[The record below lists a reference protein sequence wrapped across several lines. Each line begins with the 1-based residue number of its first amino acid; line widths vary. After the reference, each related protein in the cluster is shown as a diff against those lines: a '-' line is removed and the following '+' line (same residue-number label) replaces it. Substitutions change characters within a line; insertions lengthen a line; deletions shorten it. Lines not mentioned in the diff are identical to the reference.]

1 MWKPM
6 RNAVLAFLGAAM
18 VAAGAASCGGGARD
32 PAAKTA
38 STASLPSNAVPDA
51 HAHVIA
57 PAGFV
62 KYDGDSD
69 VDDRGSMPS
78 KEDEQEMV
86 HASRHGASPADR
98 REIAA
103 VVKAYIATATR
114 GDSATACSLLAR
126 SLARSVGQDGK
137 PAASSGCQAELSR
150 LFAQQHAHLAVEEA
164 ATMVV
169 TGAHVQGNVGFA
181 TLGFRKAVESELL
194 LRREG
199 GRWKVDALFDSILP

>member
-1 MWKPM
+1 M
-6 RNAVLAFLGAAM
+6 RNAVLAFLGVAMAAAC
-18 VAAGAASCGGGARD
+18 VASCGGSAGD
-32 PAAKTA
+32 PAANTA
-38 STASLPSNAVPDA
+38 SPASLPSNAVPNA

-57 PAGFV
+57 PGGFV
-62 KYDGDSD
+62 KYDGDKD

-86 HASRHGASPADR
+86 HASRHGASPTDR

-103 VVKAYIATATR
+103 VVKAYIAAGTR

-126 SLARSVGQDGK
+126 SLASSVGQEGK
-137 PAASSGCQAELSR
+137 PGASSGCRGALSR

-169 TGAHVQGNVGFA
+169 TGSHVQRNVGFA

-199 GRWKVDALFDSILP
+199 SRCKVDALFDSILP